1 MRKIVTLFALPA
13 VIGAAAVAAVA
24 AARMWRRNPRFGTAF
39 VNSVVN
45 PALVRRGLAGSG
57 RSEIGTLEH
66 VGRKTGVRR
75 LTPVHPE
82 PTSVGFRIIVPLG
95 VRSEWARNVIAAGH
109 CRLLLHDQVF
119 DLDEPA
125 MVDAGEAKDLPLPLR
140 RVLAALGFQ
149 YLNLRTFAAHQGG
162 LDTARADALEAEA
175 SEAGAES
182 ATERREA
189 SAYDSGRTVVQIGR
203 LGPIATAANGV
214 R

>member
-13 VIGAAAVAAVA
+13 VTGAAVVSAAG
-24 AARMWRRNPRFGTAF
+24 MWRRNPRIGTAF

-45 PALVRRGLAGSG
+45 PALLRRGLAGYG

-66 VGRKTGVRR
+66 VGRKSGVRR

-82 PTSVGFRIIVPLG
+82 PTPAGFRIIVPLG
-95 VRSEWARNVIAAGH
+95 MRSEWARNVVAAGH
-109 CRLLLHDQVF
+109 CRVLLHDQVL

-149 YLNLRTFAAHQGG
+149 YLNLRTFASRPGRLEMAEGEA
-162 LDTARADALEAEA
+162 LDADVSHAEA
-175 SEAGAES
+175 GSAVEKGEA
-182 ATERREA
+182 
-189 SAYDSGRTVVQIGR
+189 
-203 LGPIATAANGV
+203 AAV